1 VFLIRYY
8 PSLKPQPLSLLAAL
22 LLMLSVPAKATTA
35 HGTLSVSMQVLP
47 SCAALVDKR
56 TATVNCPP
64 GIPFSVTRTQTTLT
78 LPDTTQ
84 STTQTVTIRY

>member
-1 VFLIRYY
+1 VPHTSKHPPFN
-8 PSLKPQPLSLLAAL
+8 PQRLRLYAVL
-22 LLMLSVPAKATTA
+22 LLMTSVPAKSTTE

-64 GIPFSVTRTQTTLT
+64 GFPFSVTRTQTTLT
-78 LPDTTQ
+78 LPDANQ